1 MKKTAAAGNIYVNI
15 FVLYEFTTL
24 QCNNKK
30 GDLELVEI
38 SLLPLLWH
46 YFIILKREFDTPQTS
61 KSDDCVLASFT
72 GSPKLEKNLPGTS

>member
-24 QCNNKK
+24 QCNNQK

-38 SLLPLLWH
+38 ILLPLLWH
-46 YFIILKREFDTPQTS
+46 
-61 KSDDCVLASFT
+61 
-72 GSPKLEKNLPGTS
+72 